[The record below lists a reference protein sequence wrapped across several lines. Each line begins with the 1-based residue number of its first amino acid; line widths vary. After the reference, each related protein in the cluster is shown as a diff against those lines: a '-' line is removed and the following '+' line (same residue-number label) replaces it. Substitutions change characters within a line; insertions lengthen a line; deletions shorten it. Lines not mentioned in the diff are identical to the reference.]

1 MANLPRLG
9 YSRADR
15 GVEDLHERSEVRDAV
30 SRFLST
36 GLVVLLIVITPLA
49 FWIRAQTETHALDN
63 VTQMTQRLADYA
75 ISPLATNDLRAGDA
89 DALLRLDARLEPW
102 MRVGTIHHI
111 KVWDR
116 HGYVVYS
123 DDESLIRKRFP
134 LPLGQEAFSA
144 GWKGTADLVRASA
157 IGDLA
162 SMETELVRA
171 FVRTDPPDADSL
183 LIDVA
188 YDNDTVRTEQSAV
201 LANMAP
207 PFLLALLVLQL
218 AQLFPAVGLA
228 KRVQRHQVARRRLL
242 QQAVEASDLERR
254 RIARDLHDDVI
265 QELSGLAYALDA
277 ERMAGSGTSTPLLD
291 QTHAVLQK
299 NLRSLRAV
307 TSELY
312 TPDLARVGLRDVLDR
327 LADTLR
333 EQGVAVT
340 LDVPDDLEPNEKET
354 LLLFRIAR
362 EVLVNVAKHAHARN
376 TRIDLRQHKGVT
388 ELTIQDDGRGFDVDA
403 GSPEGHLGMR
413 ILHDIMSESG
423 GKLQVH
429 SHVGLGTTVV
439 ASLPPAAERAR

>member
-1 MANLPRLG
+1 MGNLPRGSSAADLG
-9 YSRADR
+9 L
-15 GVEDLHERSEVRDAV
+15 EDPRERSEVRDAV

-36 GLVVLLIVITPLA
+36 GLVVMLIVITPLA
-49 FWIRAQTETHALDN
+49 FWIRAQTEVHALYN
-63 VTQMTQRLADYA
+63 VTQITQRLADYA
-75 ISPLATNDLRAGDA
+75 ISPLATRELIRGEP
-89 DALLRLDARLEPW
+89 DALLRLSNRLDPW

-116 HGYVVYS
+116 EGQVIYS
-123 DDESLIRKRFP
+123 DDESLIRKRLP
-134 LPLGQEAFSA
+134 LPLGQEVFSA
-144 GWKGTADLVRASA
+144 DWEGTASLVRASA

-162 SMETELVRA
+162 SSETELVRA
-171 FVRTDPPDADSL
+171 FARTDPRDVGPL

-188 YDNDTVRTEQSAV
+188 YDNNTVRGEQSVV

-228 KRVQRHQVARRRLL
+228 KRVQRHQLARRRLL
-242 QQAVEASDLERR
+242 QQAIEASDLERR

-277 ERMAGSGTSTPLLD
+277 EMMRGEGSPRLLG

-299 NLRSLRAV
+299 NLRALRAV

-312 TPDLARVGLRDVLDR
+312 TPDLARLGLRDVLDR
-327 LADTLR
+327 LADTIR

-340 LDVPDDLEPNEKET
+340 VDVPDDLEFDERET
-354 LLLFRIAR
+354 LLLFRVAR

-376 TRIDLRQHKGVT
+376 TRIDLRRHEGAT

-413 ILHDIMSESG
+413 ILHDIVSEAG
-423 GKLQVH
+423 GELQVH
-429 SHVGLGTTVV
+429 SRVGLGTTVV
-439 ASLPPAAERAR
+439 ASLPTGTHPDR

>member
-9 YSRADR
+9 SREVDR
-15 GVEDLHERSEVRDAV
+15 GLDDPRERSEVRDAV

-49 FWIRAQTETHALDN
+49 FWIRAQTEAHALQN
-63 VTQMTQRLADYA
+63 ATQMTQRLADYA
-75 ISPLATNDLRAGDA
+75 ITPIATNGLRNGDPE
-89 DALLRLDARLEPW
+89 ALMRLDNRLDPW

-111 KVWDR
+111 KVWDMN
-116 HGYVVYS
+116 GLVVYS

-134 LPLGQEAFSA
+134 LPLGPTVFEED
-144 GWKGTADLVRASA
+144 WKGSASIVRASA

-162 SMETELVRA
+162 STETEVVRA
-171 FVRTDPPDADSL
+171 FVRTGPPDESPL

-188 YDNDTVRTEQSAV
+188 YDNDIVRTEQTTV

-228 KRVQRHQVARRRLL
+228 KRVQRHQIARRMLL
-242 QQAVEASDLERR
+242 QRAIEASDLERR

-277 ERMAGSGTSTPLLD
+277 EVRAGEASPLIG
-291 QTHAVLQK
+291 QSQGVLQR
-299 NLRSLRAV
+299 NLRTLRAV

-312 TPDLARVGLRDVLDR
+312 TPDLARLSLREVLDR
-327 LADTLR
+327 LADALR

-340 LDVPDDLEPNEKET
+340 LDVPDDLELDEKQT
-354 LLLFRIAR
+354 LLLFRVAR
-362 EVLVNVAKHAHARN
+362 EVLVNVAKHARARN
-376 TRIDLRQHKGVT
+376 TRIDLHQELDGVA

-413 ILHDIMSESG
+413 ILNDIMGESG
-423 GKLQVH
+423 GELQIH
-429 SHVGLGTTVV
+429 SRVGLGTTVF
-439 ASLPPAAERAR
+439 ASFPPPSGLDC